1 MKAFAKIASRSV
13 STLAALGLASCL
25 YLPQPGEPLPAEFA
39 APPAESGILAE
50 IEQKIAAEHSPLH
63 SGFHVLDRS
72 ADALTW
78 RLALLDS
85 AEKTLDIVYY
95 LWFGHETGRLM
106 LERVLKAADR
116 GVKVRLLVDDILMI
130 GKDRALVMLDS
141 HPYVEL
147 RLFNP
152 KRQRRL
158 GMATDFLIRFG
169 QTNSRMHN
177 KLIVADNRAAIL
189 GGRNIGNEYFGL
201 DEHFNFH
208 DLDVLGF
215 GPVARESSSLFDNF
229 WNSEWSVPVSL
240 MKLEVDSEDVA
251 ARRVSMENDLHG
263 ATLLASFDVEPQD
276 WRARLEA
283 LSNSLHPGIG
293 KVIHDRMEGDEIVRG
308 MVAPLRE
315 VLRTAD
321 EEIRVVNAYVIP
333 NEGFIEGVQRLTGRG
348 IEVGILT
355 NSLASHDTPAVNA
368 HYKKWRKPL
377 VEAGVELFELRSD
390 PAIRNRIQTPPVTMK
405 YAGLHSKTL
414 VIDRKRVFIGSF
426 NFDPRSADINTEMGV
441 IIDSPGVA
449 AELADIYERDIAPEN
464 AWQVL
469 LDDDGDLF
477 WKNSDQTVTRQPA
490 RSTWQRVQDVLF
502 MALPVSQF

>member
-1 MKAFAKIASRSV
+1 M
-13 STLAALGLASCL
+13 
-25 YLPQPGEPLPAEFA
+25 
-39 APPAESGILAE
+39 
-50 IEQKIAAEHSPLH
+50 
-63 SGFHVLDRS
+63 
-72 ADALTW
+72 
-78 RLALLDS
+78 
-85 AEKTLDIVYY
+85 
-95 LWFGHETGRLM
+95 
-106 LERVLKAADR
+106 
-116 GVKVRLLVDDILMI
+116 
-130 GKDRALVMLDS
+130 
-141 HPYVEL
+141 
-147 RLFNP
+147 
-152 KRQRRL
+152 
-158 GMATDFLIRFG
+158 
-169 QTNSRMHN
+169 
-177 KLIVADNRAAIL
+177 
-189 GGRNIGNEYFGL
+189 
-201 DEHFNFH
+201 
-208 DLDVLGF
+208 
-215 GPVARESSSLFDNF
+215 
-229 WNSEWSVPVSL
+229 
-240 MKLEVDSEDVA
+240 
-251 ARRVSMENDLHG
+251 
-263 ATLLASFDVEPQD
+263 
-276 WRARLEA
+276 
-283 LSNSLHPGIG
+283 
-293 KVIHDRMEGDEIVRG
+293 
-308 MVAPLRE
+308 
-315 VLRTAD
+315 
-321 EEIRVVNAYVIP
+321 
-333 NEGFIEGVQRLTGRG
+333 QRLTGRG

>member
-189 GGRNIGNEYFGL
+189 GGRKPL
-201 DEHFNFH
+201 D
-208 DLDVLGF
+208 
-215 GPVARESSSLFDNF
+215 ARSRPPS
-229 WNSEWSVPVSL
+229 
-240 MKLEVDSEDVA
+240 K
-251 ARRVSMENDLHG
+251 G
-263 ATLLASFDVEPQD
+263 
-276 WRARLEA
+276 
-283 LSNSLHPGIG
+283 
-293 KVIHDRMEGDEIVRG
+293 VRG
-308 MVAPLRE
+308 RRP
-315 VLRTAD
+315 
-321 EEIRVVNAYVIP
+321 
-333 NEGFIEGVQRLTGRG
+333 VQRHGRDSGLETRPRG
-348 IEVGILT
+348 I
-355 NSLASHDTPAVNA
+355 LA
-368 HYKKWRKPL
+368 
-377 VEAGVELFELRSD
+377 G
-390 PAIRNRIQTPPVTMK
+390 
-405 YAGLHSKTL
+405 
-414 VIDRKRVFIGSF
+414 
-426 NFDPRSADINTEMGV
+426 
-441 IIDSPGVA
+441 
-449 AELADIYERDIAPEN
+449 
-464 AWQVL
+464 
-469 LDDDGDLF
+469 
-477 WKNSDQTVTRQPA
+477 
-490 RSTWQRVQDVLF
+490 
-502 MALPVSQF
+502 